1 MTEREKDKIAQVKE
15 FCFARDGYAC
25 RNCGESIHTHGSP
38 QLAHGIANTKTNLK
52 IFGKEIIHHPDN
64 LFSTCCIRCN
74 DAMNIG
80 RKPAESRA
88 LADSIRRKLDAEKEY
103 RDNIQ
108 KTIPNRI
115 DAA

>member
-52 IFGKEIIHHPDN
+52 MVGK
-64 LFSTCCIRCN
+64 
-74 DAMNIG
+74 
-80 RKPAESRA
+80 
-88 LADSIRRKLDAEKEY
+88 
-103 RDNIQ
+103 
-108 KTIPNRI
+108 
-115 DAA
+115 